1 MKTRRVKALLSLFG
15 IIGLTLIINSYME
28 RNEKEIAFPENLY
41 GIPTYQDSRL
51 SFPMSSMNGDPYIAV
66 FLSGDSYE
74 KVLHFYKDKLKIDFK
89 VLKYGHKKRKHM
101 TLTIYQFEIEKG
113 ELENYISKG
122 VEIIPLN
129 SRSQKVYKARTKIK
143 IILPRREVVE
153 LNKKKEEKIDR

>member
-1 MKTRRVKALLSLFG
+1 MKTRKIKALLSLFG
-15 IIGLTLIINSYME
+15 IIGFTLIINSYMGK
-28 RNEKEIAFPENLY
+28 NEQEIAFPENLY

-51 SFPMSSMNGDPYIAV
+51 SFPMSSMDGDPYIAV
-66 FLSGDSYE
+66 FLSGAPYE
-74 KVLHFYKDKLKIDFK
+74 KVLQFYKDKLKMDVK

-122 VEIIPLN
+122 VEVIPLN

-143 IILPRREVVE
+143 IILPRKEVLE
-153 LNKKKEEKIDR
+153 LNKKKGEKINH